1 MSIYYRLD
9 EQTDNLNPEGKKT
22 RGLFP
27 RIIRKKTVSLRELCE
42 QAAAGTTFNVFE
54 LESAGRLLIRE
65 IVDRLSDGNNVCL
78 DDFGTFSLSAEA
90 VRPAQSEYDIRA
102 ESICVKKINFK
113 TSKRLM
119 SRMKGLVFKRKPK
132 QKT

>member
-9 EQTDNLNPEGKKT
+9 GLTDNLNPEGSRK

-42 QAAAGTTFNVFE
+42 LAAAGTTFNVFE
-54 LESAGRLLIRE
+54 LESAGRLLISE
-65 IVDRLSDGNNVCL
+65 IIDQLSDGNNVCL

-90 VRPAQSEYDIRA
+90 IRPAQDEYDIRA
-102 ESICVKKINFK
+102 ESIRVKKVVFK

-119 SRMKGLVFKRKPK
+119 SRMKYVVFKRKPK